1 MRLIDANELLRT
13 FTVNSDGRRIP
24 EKDCDNFDIT
34 ISLKEIKR
42 IVRECPTVYD
52 LNKVVNKLKK
62 ELELA
67 DNEKDRCLRENKLQ
81 FDSAKGYAQGIAVAV
96 DFVKGGIYE
105 K

>member
-1 MRLIDANELLRT
+1 MNELLRT
-13 FTVNSDGRRIP
+13 FTVNSDGQRIP

-42 IVRECPTVYD
+42 IIRECPTVYD
-52 LNKVVNKLKK
+52 LNKVVNKLEK

-81 FDSAKGYAQGIAVAV
+81 FDCAKGYAQGIAVAV
-96 DFVKGGIYE
+96 EFVKGGRYE